1 LEERNTKL
9 VPTALKAI
17 GQRSETVRRANLS
30 AIIRELHVHGPASR
44 SALVARTGLTR
55 SAIGSLIGEFV
66 GAGFVTEERAAP
78 RGTPGRP
85 SSLVTLDADR
95 VGVIALEIAV
105 DTIAVAVVG
114 LGGEI
119 LDLRRVDRSR
129 SDVSVEATAAALGVL
144 VADVLARPS
153 APDVIIGLGVAVAG
167 VVRRRD
173 GFVSMAP
180 NMGWTDVPLGERLAA
195 EFGLPLPVTVAN
207 DAELGALAELRRGA
221 ALGVNDVLY
230 ISGEV
235 GVGGGIIT
243 GGNQLTGAAGFAGE
257 IGHLPV
263 NPSGTACRCGSIGCW
278 ETEIG
283 VDALLVRAGR
293 AAGGG
298 SAAADAVLAEA
309 EAGLPLAQAAIAEVG
324 RWLGYGLA
332 GLVNVFNPSLIV
344 LGGSFTGIY
353 PFVSDVIRA
362 QIERFALPAPR
373 AVVRVVPATL
383 GLDAPML
390 GAAELAFEP
399 FLADPAQWLR
409 SGSTARLASA

>member
-1 LEERNTKL
+1 M
-9 VPTALKAI
+9 PTALKAI

-66 GAGFVTEERAAP
+66 GAGFVIEERAAP

-85 SSLVTLDADR
+85 SQLVTLDADR

-119 LDLRRVDRSR
+119 LDLRRVDRPR

-144 VADVLARPS
+144 VADVLAQPS
-153 APDVIIGLGVAVAG
+153 TPDVIIGLGVAVAG

-180 NMGWTDVPLGERLAA
+180 NMGWTNVPLGERLAS

-221 ALGVNDVLY
+221 ALGVNDVVY

-235 GVGGGIIT
+235 GVGGGIIS

-263 NPSGTACRCGSIGCW
+263 NPSGSACRCGSVGCW

-293 AAGGG
+293 TAGGG
-298 SAAADAVLAEA
+298 RAAADAVLVEA
-309 EAGLPLAQAAIAEVG
+309 EAGGPLAQAAIAEVG

-353 PFVSDVIRA
+353 PLASDVIQA

-373 AVVRVVPATL
+373 QVVRVVPATL

-409 SGSTARLASA
+409 SEPSARLASA

>member
-1 LEERNTKL
+1 M
-9 VPTALKAI
+9 PTALKAI

-66 GAGFVTEERAAP
+66 GAGFVVEERAAP

-85 SSLVTLDADR
+85 SPLVTLDADR
-95 VGVIALEIAV
+95 VGVVALEIAV

-114 LGGEI
+114 LGGQI
-119 LDLRRVDRSR
+119 LDLRRVDRPR
-129 SDVSVEATAAALGVL
+129 TDVSVEATADQLGVL
-144 VADVLARPS
+144 VTDVLAQPS
-153 APDVIIGLGVAVAG
+153 TPEVIIGLGVAVAG

-180 NMGWTDVPLGERLAA
+180 NLGWVDVPLGDRLSAA
-195 EFGLPLPVTVAN
+195 FGLPLPVTVAN
-207 DAELGALAELRRGA
+207 DAELGALAEHRRGA
-221 ALGVNDVLY
+221 ALGANDVLY
-230 ISGEV
+230 VSGEV

-243 GGNQLTGAAGFAGE
+243 GGNQLTGVAGFAGE

-263 NPSGTACRCGSIGCW
+263 NPSGAACRCGSIGCW

-293 AAGGG
+293 EAGGG
-298 SAAADAVLAEA
+298 RVAADGVLADA
-309 EAGLPLAQAAIAEVG
+309 SAGLPAALDATASVG

-344 LGGSFTGIY
+344 LGGSFSGIF
-353 PFVSDVIRA
+353 PLVSELIHD
-362 QIERFALPAPR
+362 QLERYALPAPR
-373 AVVRVVPATL
+373 QVVRVVPGTL
-383 GLDAPML
+383 GLDAPL
-390 GAAELAFEP
+390 VGAAELAFEP

-409 SGSTARLASA
+409 SGPSTSLASA

>member
-1 LEERNTKL
+1 
-9 VPTALKAI
+9 
-17 GQRSETVRRANLS
+17 
-30 AIIRELHVHGPASR
+30 
-44 SALVARTGLTR
+44 
-55 SAIGSLIGEFV
+55 
-66 GAGFVTEERAAP
+66 
-78 RGTPGRP
+78 
-85 SSLVTLDADR
+85 
-95 VGVIALEIAV
+95 
-105 DTIAVAVVG
+105 VVG

-119 LDLRRVDRSR
+119 LDLRRVDRPR

-144 VADVLARPS
+144 VADVLEQPS
-153 APDVIIGLGVAVAG
+153 TPDVIIGLGVAVAG

-180 NMGWTDVPLGERLAA
+180 NMGWTDVPLGERLAS

-221 ALGVNDVLY
+221 ALGVNDVVY

-235 GVGGGIIT
+235 GVGGGIIS

-263 NPSGTACRCGSIGCW
+263 NPSGSACRCGSVGCW

-298 SAAADAVLAEA
+298 RAAADAVLVEA
-309 EAGLPLAQAAIAEVG
+309 EAGVPQALAAIADVG

-344 LGGSFTGIY
+344 LGGSFTEIY
-353 PFVSDVIRA
+353 PFVSDVIQA

-373 AVVRVVPATL
+373 GIVRVVPATL

-399 FLADPAQWLR
+399 FLADPAHWLR